1 MKIENITFIA
11 EESSKNMV
19 LVFCG
24 NCINPFQHIER
35 SNTGQGTSYLSLTGY
50 PDE

>member
-24 NCINPFQHIER
+24 NCINPFSILKEVTQVKEQVI
-35 SNTGQGTSYLSLTGY
+35 
-50 PDE
+50 